1 MADEKAQELIALY
14 EHEIAQSANFRNLYQ
29 MAADL
34 MFPRESNIVTL
45 KTPGEERGGNIID
58 PTGVMAFI
66 EMASGLSIN
75 LFPPGQRF
83 YNVIMSD
90 RRLNDIESVK
100 RTLGLITDIS
110 HEKRANSNFML
121 EANETLRSL
130 SVFGTGN
137 TFSEWVPGIG
147 LNYRDYDIGQYVI
160 TENSKGRIDGVKIRY
175 PYTVR
180 QAFQEWGDK
189 AGETVMELM
198 KHPKKHTDILW
209 FLRVVRPRTER
220 NRNRSDFLNM
230 PFESID
236 VNIKD
241 AVIVNE
247 GGFEEF
253 PYAIPR
259 WTKSSGEVWGRGQGT
274 FALPAVRALQTER
287 RDLIECGNKWNNPP
301 LEVDSD
307 FEGEVTVT
315 PGATNWVTEI
325 GMIKAIDEGIR
336 GNFPISKDILEMD
349 RDEVKKL
356 AFNDVFVQLR
366 DLKGDRRNELEI
378 RERLAEGLQRLG
390 PPIGR
395 LQEEWLGPLVTRDIL
410 LLMRNGEL
418 PPLPPEMQGQSFKI
432 EYVGRLAL
440 ELKSQQSIGFQR
452 WVAIGAEMD
461 AVFAGTTD
469 NINVDGGFRR
479 LGVNLGVAT
488 DDMASE
494 DEVTEKRAERQ
505 RLLEIQQALQA
516 AQIAGQAYGQTTGAP
531 EPNSPA
537 EAVMGVA

>member
-1 MADEKAQELIALY
+1 MADAKELIALY
-14 EHEIAQSANFRNLYQ
+14 DHEVAQAVNFRNLYQ

-45 KTPGEERGGNIID
+45 KTPGEERGANIID

-121 EANETLRSL
+121 EANETLRAL

-180 QAFQEWGDK
+180 QASQEWGDN
-189 AGETVMELM
+189 AGKTVVKLMEE
-198 KHPKKHTDILW
+198 PKNHNNILW
-209 FLRVVRPRTER
+209 FLRVVRPREDR
-220 NRNRSDFLNM
+220 NRNLSDFLNM
-230 PFESID
+230 PFESFD
-236 VNIKD
+236 VSIQD

-301 LEVDSD
+301 LEVLET
-307 FEGEVTVT
+307 FEGEVRVT
-315 PGATNWVTEI
+315 PGALNYVTAK
-325 GMIKAIDEGIR
+325 GTVNAIDEGVR
-336 GNFPISKDILEMD
+336 GNFPISKDIVEMD
-349 RDEVKKL
+349 REEVKKL

-395 LQEEWLGPLVTRDIL
+395 LQEEWLSPLVTRDIKL
-410 LLMRNGEL
+410 LERNGEL
-418 PPLPPEMQGQSFKI
+418 PLLPREMQDKSFKI

-461 AVFAGTTD
+461 GVFAGTTD

-479 LGVNLGVAT
+479 LGENLGVAT
-488 DDMASE
+488 DDIASK
-494 DEVTEKRAERQ
+494 DEVAEKRVERK

-516 AQIAGQAYGQTTGAP
+516 VQIAGQTYGQTTGAP
-531 EPNSPA
+531 EQGSPA
-537 EAVMGVA
+537 EAVMSL